1 MPIPK
6 FDFLDDALVKNLY
19 LQKVIFLNGQRWMPL
34 TQTL

>member
-19 LQKVIFLNGQRWMPL
+19 LQNNPKSHISEYW
-34 TQTL
+34 